1 MNKRFIAVLGF
12 AIVVAGLAS
21 WVVIRV
27 VNGSAP
33 KEAQQVATV
42 QVWAASREL
51 AVGSMV
57 QPADVTPVAWAGAIP
72 PKAAQK
78 TGDVCPWV
86 GRGVTTRIFQNEP
99 IVEDR
104 LAPKG
109 AGAGLAATIPNGS
122 RAVAVR
128 VDEIVGLAGFVVP
141 GQRVDVLISG
151 TLPGGSATTGTL
163 EKTLLQNVIVLSAG
177 QNLEKDPEGKPI
189 SVTVVNL
196 LVKPDDAELLTLATK
211 ETRVQLVLRNPTD
224 TEQVKTPGTSVAH
237 LFTGMRIPIATDVAE
252 RRPPRPVVKPVVLA
266 PPVKEAPVVQVEVI
280 QGNSRSTVKFAEEGR

>member
-1 MNKRFIAVLGF
+1 MNKRLIAVFMF
-12 AIVVAGLAS
+12 AVVVAGLAS
-21 WVVIRV
+21 LVVIKV
-27 VNGSAP
+27 VGGSGP

-42 QVWAASREL
+42 QVWAAAHDL

-57 QPADVTPVAWAGAIP
+57 QPSDVTAVAWAGSIP
-72 PKAAQK
+72 AKAAQK

-86 GRGVTTRIFQNEP
+86 GRGGTTRIYQNEP

-109 AGAGLAATIPNGS
+109 AGAGLAATIPPGS

-151 TLPGGSATTGTL
+151 TLPGGSAATGTL
-163 EKTLLQNVIVLSAG
+163 EKTLLQNVTVLSAG
-177 QNLEKDPEGKPI
+177 QNLERDPEGKPI

-196 LVKPDDAELLTLATK
+196 
-211 ETRVQLVLRNPTD
+211 Q
-224 TEQVKTPGTSVAH
+224 
-237 LFTGMRIPIATDVAE
+237 I
-252 RRPPRPVVKPVVLA
+252 
-266 PPVKEAPVVQVEVI
+266 
-280 QGNSRSTVKFAEEGR
+280 GR

>member
-1 MNKRFIAVLGF
+1 MNKRFIAV
-12 AIVVAGLAS
+12 VVVAVVGAGLAS
-21 WVVIRV
+21 LVVIQV
-27 VNGSAP
+27 VGHPAS

-57 QPADVTPVAWAGAIP
+57 QPADVTAVAWAGPVP

-86 GRGVTTRIFQNEP
+86 GRGVTTRIYQNEP

-109 AGAGLAATIPNGS
+109 AGAGLASTIPLGS

-151 TLPGGSATTGTL
+151 TLPGGSGATGTL
-163 EKTLLQNVIVLSAG
+163 EKTLLQNVTVLSAG

-196 LVKPDDAELLTLATK
+196 LVKPEDAELLTLATK

-224 TEQVKTPGTSVAH
+224 TEQVKTPGTSVQH
-237 LFTGMRIPIATDVAE
+237 LFTGMKIPISVDVAE
-252 RRPPRPVVKPVVLA
+252 RRPRPVVKPAVVV
-266 PPVKEAPVVQVEVI
+266 PVVKEAPPVMVEVI
-280 QGNSRSTVKFAEEGR
+280 QGNSRSTVKFSEEGR